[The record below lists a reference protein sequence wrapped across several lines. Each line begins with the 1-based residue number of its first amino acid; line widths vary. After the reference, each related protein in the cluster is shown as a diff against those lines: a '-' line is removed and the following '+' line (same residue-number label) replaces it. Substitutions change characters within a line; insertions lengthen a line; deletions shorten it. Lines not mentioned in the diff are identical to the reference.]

1 MPEHLWTYLPRY
13 AEAIRKLGAA
23 GMDYEQMAR
32 RVAAS
37 TGGIGCAPGFGT
49 HASNE
54 NQSLRYMRFQ
64 LKALDDQIA
73 PALSVLHDLLFSLD
87 PRDSERLRDVL
98 VQSRAPVSHGH
109 GA

>member
-1 MPEHLWTYLPRY
+1 MEISAALCRSYPQV
-13 AEAIRKLGAA
+13 GAPA
-23 GMDYEQMAR
+23 GMNYEQMAR

-49 HASNE
+49 HVSNE
-54 NQSLRYMRFQ
+54 NHSLRSMRFQ
-64 LKALDDQIA
+64 LKTLDDQMV
-73 PALSVLHDLLFSLD
+73 PALSALHDLLFSLD

-98 VQSRAPVSHGH
+98 VQSRGSVSHGH